1 MKNSESP
8 FSPSLCN
15 YYEKTPKEQKHNFQ
29 ITKIKQ
35 VNLDSIYKEIDSI
48 SKDDLIND
56 GNSLKLNKSS
66 LKYTKSQFNNNN
78 FQLISNNNINS
89 SSLSYQYSDSEKIS
103 EYSNINKKNIQ
114 GKKEDKFII
123 QRNENLEIFTSNNE
137 YLISQCISINNVFTT
152 FSIEINPKFKIEK
165 LSNQILK
172 IDNKQQICFIPK
184 KKFNDLNKRNNDI
197 KINNGFKLVPLN
209 IIDERCSATPLNSR
223 YKTIETSSPHNKNYL
238 KNPFS
243 ALNNTKTNKYFVKK
257 LLTQI
262 KNNNKKKNEKNRS
275 KEKNNSNN
283 SKRKNILNSNSKNKQ
298 KNENKIKP
306 NSNNDI
312 NDIIKRHFQQK
323 TFPLY
328 NSNSKGSKGKNNSK
342 KFKKPNNKKIIS
354 YTSFSN
360 KLTKKPLTIEI
371 TNNLI
376 KDLKNQNI
384 KINKTQMYSS
394 IGKNN
399 KKNNINNRYEN
410 QIKIS
415 RQKIKTHINL
425 SSILNKFNSNSLK
438 NKSNNNK
445 SLVNFNGIISKN
457 QTININP
464 KDIKNN
470 ILKQS
475 IDNNQIIKNQENKT
489 LKENNINSNNNSYA
503 SKIIHTQET
512 VNTTK
517 DNNNNYIITTTNF
530 SSIKKSPKVIND
542 FSFYKKK
549 VNYRS
554 HFVSLINP
562 RENNQNYNNLL
573 NSNNTNYIDNNI
585 CQSDYKF
592 FPRRKQPIASIKL
605 MKLEGDIDSNIS
617 RDSDE

>member
-1 MKNSESP
+1 MNNLESP
-8 FSPSLCN
+8 ISPSLCN
-15 YYEKTPKEQKHNFQ
+15 YDEKTPIKQKRNFQ

-35 VNLDSIYKEIDSI
+35 VNLDSIYKEMDLT

-114 GKKEDKFII
+114 NKNEDKFII

-137 YLISQCISINNVFTT
+137 YLISQCISINNFFST
-152 FSIEINPKFKIEK
+152 FSIEINPKVKIEK
-165 LSNQILK
+165 FSNQILK
-172 IDNKQQICFIPK
+172 IDNRQQICFEPK
-184 KKFNDLNKRNNDI
+184 KKINDLNKRNNDI

-209 IIDERCSATPLNSR
+209 IIDERYTVTPLNSKC
-223 YKTIETSSPHNKNYL
+223 KTIETSSPHNKNYL

-243 ALNNTKTNKYFVKK
+243 AINNTKTNKYFVKK

-262 KNNNKKKNEKNRS
+262 KNNNKKKNEKKRS

-323 TFPLY
+323 NFSIY
-328 NSNSKGSKGKNNSK
+328 NLNSKGSKGKNSLK
-342 KFKKPNNKKIIS
+342 KLKKTNNKKIVS

-360 KLTKKPLTIEI
+360 KITKKPLTIEI
-371 TNNLI
+371 TNNII

-394 IGKNN
+394 NDKKN
-399 KKNNINNRYEN
+399 KKYNINNRYEN

-425 SSILNKFNSNSLK
+425 SSILNKFNSNIIK

-445 SLVNFNGIISKN
+445 SLVNFTGIISKN

-464 KDIKNN
+464 KNIKNN

-475 IDNNQIIKNQENKT
+475 IDNNQITKTQENKI
-489 LKENNINSNNNSYA
+489 LKENNMNSNSNSYA

-517 DNNNNYIITTTNF
+517 DNNNYITTTTNF

-562 RENNQNYNNLL
+562 RENHQNCNNLL

>member
-1 MKNSESP
+1 MKNSESQ

-15 YYEKTPKEQKHNFQ
+15 YYEKTPIDQKHNFH
-29 ITKIKQ
+29 ITKIKP

-114 GKKEDKFII
+114 EKKEDKFII

-137 YLISQCISINNVFTT
+137 YLISQCISINNVFST

-165 LSNQILK
+165 FSNQILK
-172 IDNKQQICFIPK
+172 IDNRQQICFKPK
-184 KKFNDLNKRNNDI
+184 KKNDLNKKNNEI

-209 IIDERCSATPLNSR
+209 IINERYTATPLNSK

-243 ALNNTKTNKYFVKK
+243 AINNKKTNKYFVKQ
-257 LLTQI
+257 LLTKI
-262 KNNNKKKNEKNRS
+262 KKNNKKKNEKNRS
-275 KEKNNSNN
+275 KDKNSSNN
-283 SKRKNILNSNSKNKQ
+283 SKRKNVINSNSKNKQ

-312 NDIIKRHFQQK
+312 NEIIKRHFQQN
-323 TFPLY
+323 TFPFY
-328 NSNSKGSKGKNNSK
+328 NSNSKGSKGKNCLK
-342 KFKKPNNKKIIS
+342 KLKKINNKKIIS

-360 KLTKKPLTIEI
+360 KITKQPLTTEI
-371 TNNLI
+371 TYNLI
-376 KDLKNQNI
+376 KNLRNQNI
-384 KINKTQMYSS
+384 IINKTQMYTS
-394 IGKNN
+394 IG
-399 KKNNINNRYEN
+399 KKNNINKKKYVNNKYEN

-415 RQKIKTHINL
+415 RQKLKTHINL
-425 SSILNKFNSNSLK
+425 SSILNKFNSNSIK
-438 NKSNNNK
+438 NKSNNK
-445 SLVNFNGIISKN
+445 SLVNFTGISKN
-457 QTININP
+457 QTININTQN
-464 KDIKNN
+464 IKNN

-475 IDNNQIIKNQENKT
+475 IDNNQIPKNQENKI

-517 DNNNNYIITTTNF
+517 ENNNYITTTTNF
-530 SSIKKSPKVIND
+530 SSIKKSPKIIND

-562 RENNQNYNNLL
+562 RENHQNCNNLF
-573 NSNNTNYIDNNI
+573 NSNNTNYLDNNI